1 MLITSLTISY
11 CRSHELCELFKY
23 ASMLK
28 YLKIEDLS
36 DYIQQYD
43 LAKFPIEKAVY
54 LKQLIVD
61 YCMDDFEIVEQLL
74 KRIPN
79 LTIFTINAPHH
90 MDMIDANRW
99 QHLIECS
106 LSNLRIFNFY
116 FGFRY
121 SHYYPKD
128 IERTSTISN

>member
-1 MLITSLTISY
+1 
-11 CRSHELCELFKY
+11 
-23 ASMLK
+23 MLK

-74 KRIPN
+74 KRTYTKFN
-79 LTIFTINAPHH
+79 
-90 MDMIDANRW
+90 
-99 QHLIECS
+99 
-106 LSNLRIFNFY
+106 NFY
-116 FGFRY
+116 NMCSR
-121 SHYYPKD
+121 
-128 IERTSTISN
+128 